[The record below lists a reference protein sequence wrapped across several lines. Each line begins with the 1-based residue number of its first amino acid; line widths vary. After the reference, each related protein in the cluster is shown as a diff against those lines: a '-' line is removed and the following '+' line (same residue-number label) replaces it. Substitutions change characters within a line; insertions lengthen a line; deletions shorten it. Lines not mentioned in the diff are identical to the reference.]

1 MDSKT
6 RAIDV
11 FPIVV
16 MGALFVLVDLIAFW
30 VTGPFEAAGEVA
42 YVGSPSSPINLLF
55 FFAVLIVFTAVILII
70 AKYGKTRIIQAI
82 FLGSTGLL
90 GIYVFFPLLDP
101 LFYPS
106 LGNTPGLGG
115 GLFSPLL
122 GFTPDLA
129 SELSLIIA
137 VVIMASIVALLIK
150 YPEWYIVDAS
160 GIITAIGAVAMLG
173 ISLTIL
179 IVLLLLIGMAVYDA
193 ISVYK
198 TKHMIDLADTL
209 VDLKLPILFVI
220 PKSREYS
227 LVKETKGLKEKL
239 KEGGKRDAF
248 FMGVG
253 DIVIPGILA
262 AAAFHNIQPTVAQP
276 QLGLLI
282 GLAVIIGTLVGFAF
296 LMVFVLKG
304 KPQAGLPFLCPGAI
318 LGYVIASLI
327 LTHGLAALSLT
338 F

>member
-1 MDSKT
+1 MDAKT

-55 FFAVLIVFTAVILII
+55 FFVVLIVFTAIILII

-90 GIYVFFPLLDP
+90 GIYVFYPLLIY
-101 LFYPS
+101 L
-106 LGNTPGLGG
+106 PGVT
-115 GLFSPLL
+115 S
-122 GFTPDLA
+122 DI
-129 SELSLIIA
+129 SLIA
-137 VVIMASIVALLIK
+137 SFAIMASIVALLVK

-179 IVLLLLIGMAVYDA
+179 IVLLLLIGMALYDA

-262 AAAFHNIQPTVAQP
+262 AAAFHNIQPTTSQP

-327 LTHGLAALSLT
+327 LTHGLAALSLS

>member
-1 MDSKT
+1 MDAKT

-16 MGALFVLVDLIAFW
+16 MGGLFVLVDLIAFW

-42 YVGSPSSPINLLF
+42 YIGSPSDPINLLF
-55 FFAVLIVFTAVILII
+55 FFVVLVVFTAIILLI
-70 AKYGKTRIIQAI
+70 AKYGKTKLIQAI

-90 GIYVFFPLLDP
+90 GIYVFYPLLS
-101 LFYPS
+101 YI
-106 LGNTPGLGG
+106 PGINWQLSIV
-115 GLFSPLL
+115 FSAL
-122 GFTPDLA
+122 
-129 SELSLIIA
+129 
-137 VVIMASIVALLIK
+137 IMAVIVGLLVK
-150 YPEWYIVDAS
+150 YPEWYIVDTS
-160 GIITAIGAVAMLG
+160 GIITAIGAIAMLG

-179 IVLLLLIGMAVYDA
+179 IVLLLLIGMAIYDF

-209 VDLKLPILFVI
+209 VDLKLPVLFVI
-220 PKSREYS
+220 PKTREYS
-227 LVKETKGLKEKL
+227 LVKESKTLKEKL
-239 KEGGKRDAF
+239 KEGEKRDAF

-262 AAAFHNIQPTVAQP
+262 AAAFHNIA
-276 QLGLLI
+276 GNGFLI
-282 GLAVIIGTLVGFAF
+282 GLSVVAGTLAGFGA

-318 LGYVIASLI
+318 LGYVISSLI
-327 LTHGLAALSLT
+327 LTHGLAALS
-338 F
+338 FGF